1 MLSNK
6 FEWQQDLPVEAQQ
19 KREVFARFGLAMYHA
34 QCLERQIKLMF
45 VSMYNQK
52 FLQVPLTG
60 RNPFLDE
67 ESIRKT
73 LGQIKKELKEKASL
87 SPTLE
92 TRLAEAVNLRNWLA
106 HDYFRVRE
114 REMLALEGREKMI
127 SELQEK
133 ADWLQELDREFTDIL
148 KNWLCIMG
156 ISKEEIESEI
166 ENYFQEI
173 ISSNRKDG

>member
-1 MLSNK
+1 MLSNQ
-6 FEWQQDLPVEAQQ
+6 FEWQEDLPVEAQQ
-19 KREVFARFGLAMYHA
+19 NREVFARFGLAMYRA

-45 VSMYNQK
+45 ATMYNQG
-52 FLQVPLTG
+52 FLQAPPADRDL
-60 RNPFLDE
+60 FLDE
-67 ESIRKT
+67 KSIKKT
-73 LGQIKKELKEKASL
+73 LGQMEKKLKSKASL
-87 SPTLE
+87 SPTLK
-92 TRLAEAVNLRNWLA
+92 TRLAEAVELRNWLA

-173 ISSNRKDG
+173 ISSNRKDV

>member
-19 KREVFARFGLAMYHA
+19 KREVFARFGLAMYRA

-52 FLQVPLTG
+52 FLQVPPTG

-173 ISSNRKDG
+173 ISSNRKDV